1 MVPLR
6 LPCTRHLDSKIS
18 ALGGLSTSYSSSQDF
33 TQPGLDR
40 TPKHLKGYPKE
51 DLLHISQLLLV
62 TVTKYLMRKVIRDGE
77 LALAQNLREYPVIAG
92 KA

>member
-1 MVPLR
+1 MRQICDL
-6 LPCTRHLDSKIS
+6 
-18 ALGGLSTSYSSSQDF
+18 F
-33 TQPGLDR
+33 
-40 TPKHLKGYPKE
+40 LKPVGYPKE